1 MIGYYKFETLLAE
14 NDLYDGIPFN
24 SHVPRF
30 PFTIPVFFQL
40 KTTQQHTSNL
50 QVLLHESYL
59 VYIIR
64 FRCLRLGDADV
75 ALLCVLKIYIFG
87 IYVIDCEVS
96 RVVYWYLLLVRR
108 F

>member
-1 MIGYYKFETLLAE
+1 MVYHLIPTFLA
-14 NDLYDGIPFN
+14 FR
-24 SHVPRF
+24 SQF
-30 PFTIPVFFQL
+30 PFFFQL

-75 ALLCVLKIYIFG
+75 ALLCVLKSYIFG
-87 IYVIDCEVS
+87 IYVTDCEVS
-96 RVVYWYLLLVRR
+96 RLVYWYLLLVRR
-108 F
+108 L